1 MIVSQSHPR
10 ALLQFVVRP
19 MLGVWR
25 SFPIARREFLS
36 FFFSPIAYVVLGLFG
51 FGSALIFFSSFGP
64 SEPAELRP
72 TLEGLIWLLIFLVPA
87 ISMRLLSEELR
98 SGTIELLMTAPVED
112 LEVIIGKWLGAM
124 GFFAA
129 LLSPLLVLVGVLG
142 IYGDPDYGPIFTG
155 LSGLLLVGG
164 LYMAIGTFASAVTQ
178 NQIIAFLIA
187 IFIICLL
194 TFLMFFLPR
203 AEFFGPG
210 MKDAMHYLNVNNQFE
225 DFSKGLVDSSNFIYF
240 LSGIIL
246 FLFFAV
252 KMLESRR
259 WR

>member
-1 MIVSQSHPR
+1 MNQT
-10 ALLQFVVRP
+10 LT
-19 MLGVWR
+19 
-25 SFPIARREFLS
+25 IARRELLS
-36 FFFSPIAYVVLGLFG
+36 FFYSPIAYVVMGLFG
-51 FGSALIFFSSFGP
+51 FGSVLIFFNSFGP

-98 SGTIELLMTAPVED
+98 SGTIEPLMTAPVKD
-112 LEVIIGKWLGAM
+112 TAVIIGKWLGAM

-129 LLSPLLVLVGVLG
+129 LLTPLLVLVVVLE
-142 IYGDPDYGPIFTG
+142 IYADPDLGPITTG
-155 LSGLLLVGG
+155 IVGMLLVGG
-164 LYMAIGTFASAVTQ
+164 LYLAIGTFASAATQ
-178 NQIIAFLIA
+178 NQVIAFLIT

-194 TFLMFFLPR
+194 TFLMYFLPR
-203 AEFFGPG
+203 ADFLSSGL
-210 MKDAMHYLNVNNQFE
+210 KQTMHYLNVNQQFE
-225 DFSKGLVDSSNFIYF
+225 DFSKGLIDTSNFVYF
-240 LSGIIL
+240 ASGIVL